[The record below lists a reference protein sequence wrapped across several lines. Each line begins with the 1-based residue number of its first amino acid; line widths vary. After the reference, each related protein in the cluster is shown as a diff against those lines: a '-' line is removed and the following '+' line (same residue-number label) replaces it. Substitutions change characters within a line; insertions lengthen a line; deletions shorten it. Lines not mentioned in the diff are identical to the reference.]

1 MIGTLYLIIVTMKG
15 YTRLFGQSIDELLQD
30 YG

>member
-1 MIGTLYLIIVTMKG
+1 MIGTLYLIIVTMKED
-15 YTRLFGQSIDELLQD
+15 TRLFGQSIDKLLQD